1 MSTTENTSTIA
12 SLHCAQAAAAQAA
25 ASWYRNFQTAQE
37 GNQEAEVVRFF
48 TVSLHLLSLHVL
60 TTAAVKNRCWLKF
73 TECDGQRARV
83 EQKIETVERYG
94 GRGA

>member
-37 GNQEAEVVRFF
+37 GNQEAEVVRFSKFLF
-48 TVSLHLLSLHVL
+48 TYFL
-60 TTAAVKNRCWLKF
+60 F
-73 TECDGQRARV
+73 TC
-83 EQKIETVERYG
+83 
-94 GRGA
+94 